1 MRVSSQD
8 VRLDLPDPKPQE
20 LVVKRQMQ
28 EGALQ
33 NMEKQMQESVQRAE
47 SQNKVNSEEVRKLL
61 EEIRSK
67 FDMLSKYLRI
77 EIDSDLEIP
86 VAKIMER
93 DTNRVIRQIPP
104 DYLLELMK
112 RIDQMLG
119 VLLEK
124 EA

>member
-8 VRLDLPDPKPQE
+8 VMLDLPDPKPQE

-33 NMEKQMQESVQRAE
+33 NMEKQMQESTQRAE

-104 DYLLELMK
+104 DYLLELIK

>member
-8 VRLDLPDPKPQE
+8 VMLDLPDPKPQE

-28 EGALQ
+28 EGAIQ

-104 DYLLELMK
+104 DYLLELIK

>member
-8 VRLDLPDPKPQE
+8 VMLDLPDPKPQE

>member
-67 FDMLSKYLRI
+67 FDTLSKYLRI

>member
-33 NMEKQMQESVQRAE
+33 NMEKQMQESTQRAE

-104 DYLLELMK
+104 DYLLELIK